1 MVLVAAAALLRWAAA
16 LDCNCSAPP
25 ANLHAYD
32 SLIIGDATAT
42 AYGREAARINLNLS
56 RVLAAFPNAGN
67 EDACATSAGLVACLD
82 PYLARPWR
90 AVHVNYGRE
99 DARRNVSAA
108 DYARNLETLR
118 DMLLAR
124 TTWKLTWASSVP
136 RGVPDVRRLDAAA
149 ERVFAR
155 NASFDDL
162 SAVLDTN
169 CRLENGSGYPE
180 TAGCPLLQRG
190 DDGALTPRGA
200 HLLGLQ
206 AAASTLAISA
216 AAAEINDVHDEGGSS
231 SSDGDEGLP
240 EWAVVG
246 ISYST
251 CLLFVGVAGT
261 VALFW
266 RRRKRRRI
274 DDDEALLEPLLV
286 ENSQRTHGVVFDQ
299 RSARVREGGKVMC
312 GGWCS
317 ICVLLAA
324 FWTVLLL
331 YHFPL
336 HQEGDHNC
344 ASRCP
349 ADANVLFGD
358 NAVDANYSKPNV
370 LFVGDSIS
378 GQIEPQAR
386 RLLAAH
392 DLGTTLFAST
402 GKDGYCGTSVGL
414 LACVDPYLA
423 AGNFT
428 VAHVNWGMRDIAWK
442 MYAKVTRGA
451 YAAHMETL
459 YWKLRSSMPP
469 NATIIW
475 ATTTPVPPSYNNRK
489 NSDVLEV
496 NDIIRSLF
504 GPAGKY
510 REVIINDQYGT
521 LVDAC
526 ASRRNASD
534 CFPET
539 CDCPEV
545 HKHEDIHL
553 SELGARALG
562 VAAAAKV
569 ATYRAGHFVQSAPWT
584 DRRDTRD
591 RDTWQSQLTAWQLAL
606 LFQAMLVVF
615 AVAAAGCCLAV
626 ARRRRRAAVT
636 PSATYGAFD
645 AFDKLFT
652 PPAVPTSV
660 F

>member
-1 MVLVAAAALLRWAAA
+1 
-16 LDCNCSAPP
+16 
-25 ANLHAYD
+25 LH
-32 SLIIGDATAT
+32 
-42 AYGREAARINLNLS
+42 
-56 RVLAAFPNAGN
+56 
-67 EDACATSAGLVACLD
+67 
-82 PYLARPWR
+82 
-90 AVHVNYGRE
+90 
-99 DARRNVSAA
+99 
-108 DYARNLETLR
+108 
-118 DMLLAR
+118 
-124 TTWKLTWASSVP
+124 
-136 RGVPDVRRLDAAA
+136 
-149 ERVFAR
+149 
-155 NASFDDL
+155 
-162 SAVLDTN
+162 
-169 CRLENGSGYPE
+169 
-180 TAGCPLLQRG
+180 
-190 DDGALTPRGA
+190 
-200 HLLGLQ
+200 

-475 ATTTPVPPSYNNRK
+475 ATTTPVPPSYDNRK

>member
-1 MVLVAAAALLRWAAA
+1 MVLVAAAALLQWAAA

-42 AYGREAARINLNLS
+42 AYGRAAARINLNLS

-190 DDGALTPRGA
+190 DDGALTPRGKF
-200 HLLGLQ
+200 LLGLQ

-299 RSARVREGGKVMC
+299 RSARVREGGKVVC

-475 ATTTPVPPSYNNRK
+475 ATTTPVPPSYDNRK

-606 LFQAMLVVF
+606 LSQAMLVIF
-615 AVAAAGCCLAV
+615 AIAAVGCCLAFT
-626 ARRRRRAAVT
+626 RRRRRAAVT

>member
-56 RVLAAFPNAGN
+56 RVLAVFPNAGN

-99 DARRNVSAA
+99 DARRNVSTA
-108 DYARNLETLR
+108 DYAQNLETLR

-149 ERVFAR
+149 ERVFER

-180 TAGCPLLQRG
+180 TAGCPRLQRG

-299 RSARVREGGKVMC
+299 RSARVHEGGKVVC

-475 ATTTPVPPSYNNRK
+475 ATTTPVPSLSVWKSNFGRPTPS
-489 NSDVLEV
+489 
-496 NDIIRSLF
+496 
-504 GPAGKY
+504 
-510 REVIINDQYGT
+510 T
-521 LVDAC
+521 
-526 ASRRNASD
+526 
-534 CFPET
+534 
-539 CDCPEV
+539 
-545 HKHEDIHL
+545 
-553 SELGARALG
+553 
-562 VAAAAKV
+562 
-569 ATYRAGHFVQSAPWT
+569 
-584 DRRDTRD
+584 
-591 RDTWQSQLTAWQLAL
+591 
-606 LFQAMLVVF
+606 
-615 AVAAAGCCLAV
+615 
-626 ARRRRRAAVT
+626 RRRRQNCICSMAWSFQAID
-636 PSATYGAFD
+636 AT
-645 AFDKLFT
+645 LS
-652 PPAVPTSV
+652 P
-660 F
+660 

>member
-1 MVLVAAAALLRWAAA
+1 MVLVAAAALLRYAAA

-42 AYGREAARINLNLS
+42 AYGREAARIDLHLS

-67 EDACATSAGLVACLD
+67 EDECATSAGLVACLD

-118 DMLLAR
+118 DLLLAR

-149 ERVFAR
+149 ERVFER

-200 HLLGLQ
+200 YLLGLH

-266 RRRKRRRI
+266 RWRKRRRI

-299 RSARVREGGKVMC
+299 RSARVHEGGKVMC

-358 NAVDANYSKPNV
+358 NAVEANYSKPNV

-469 NATIIW
+469 NGTIIW
-475 ATTTPVPPSYNNRK
+475 ATTTPVPPSYDNRK

-496 NDIIRSLF
+496 NDIIRILF

-606 LFQAMLVVF
+606 LSQAMLEVF
-615 AVAAAGCCLAV
+615 AIAAVGCCLGFAH
-626 ARRRRRAAVT
+626 RRRRAAVT

>member
-1 MVLVAAAALLRWAAA
+1 MVLVAAAALLRWVAA

-299 RSARVREGGKVMC
+299 RSARVHEGGKVVC

-569 ATYRAGHFVQSAPWT
+569 ATYRAGHFVQTAPWT

-606 LFQAMLVVF
+606 LSQAMLVIF
-615 AVAAAGCCLAV
+615 AIAAVGCCLAFT
-626 ARRRRRAAVT
+626 RRRRRAAVT

>member
-1 MVLVAAAALLRWAAA
+1 
-16 LDCNCSAPP
+16 
-25 ANLHAYD
+25 
-32 SLIIGDATAT
+32 
-42 AYGREAARINLNLS
+42 
-56 RVLAAFPNAGN
+56 
-67 EDACATSAGLVACLD
+67 
-82 PYLARPWR
+82 
-90 AVHVNYGRE
+90 
-99 DARRNVSAA
+99 
-108 DYARNLETLR
+108 
-118 DMLLAR
+118 
-124 TTWKLTWASSVP
+124 
-136 RGVPDVRRLDAAA
+136 
-149 ERVFAR
+149 
-155 NASFDDL
+155 
-162 SAVLDTN
+162 
-169 CRLENGSGYPE
+169 
-180 TAGCPLLQRG
+180 
-190 DDGALTPRGA
+190 
-200 HLLGLQ
+200 
-206 AAASTLAISA
+206 
-216 AAAEINDVHDEGGSS
+216 
-231 SSDGDEGLP
+231 
-240 EWAVVG
+240 
-246 ISYST
+246 
-251 CLLFVGVAGT
+251 
-261 VALFW
+261 
-266 RRRKRRRI
+266 
-274 DDDEALLEPLLV
+274 V

-475 ATTTPVPPSYNNRK
+475 ATTTPVPPSYDNRK

>member
-108 DYARNLETLR
+108 DYAQNLETLR

-149 ERVFAR
+149 ERVFER

-180 TAGCPLLQRG
+180 TAGCPRLQHG
-190 DDGALTPRGA
+190 DGALKPRGA
-200 HLLGLQ
+200 SLLGLQ

-240 EWAVVG
+240 EWAFVG

-299 RSARVREGGKVMC
+299 RSARVREGGKVVC

-475 ATTTPVPPSYNNRK
+475 ATTTPVPPSYDNRK

>member
-299 RSARVREGGKVMC
+299 RSARVHEGGKVMC

-475 ATTTPVPPSYNNRK
+475 ATTTPVPPSYDNRK

-569 ATYRAGHFVQSAPWT
+569 ATYRAGHFVQTAPWT

-615 AVAAAGCCLAV
+615 AIAAAGCCLAV

>member
-190 DDGALTPRGA
+190 DDGALTPRGKF
-200 HLLGLQ
+200 LLGLQ

-475 ATTTPVPPSYNNRK
+475 ATTTPVPPSYDNRK

-569 ATYRAGHFVQSAPWT
+569 ATYRAGHFVQTAPWT

>member
-1 MVLVAAAALLRWAAA
+1 MVLVAAAALLRYAAA

-180 TAGCPLLQRG
+180 TAGCPRLQRG
-190 DDGALTPRGA
+190 DGALKQRGA
-200 HLLGLQ
+200 YLLGLNV
-206 AAASTLAISA
+206 AASTLAISA

-299 RSARVREGGKVMC
+299 RSARVHEGGKVMC

-475 ATTTPVPPSYNNRK
+475 ATTTPVPPSYDNRK

-569 ATYRAGHFVQSAPWT
+569 ATYRAGHFVQTAPWT

-606 LFQAMLVVF
+606 LSQAMLVVF
-615 AVAAAGCCLAV
+615 AIAAVGCCLGFAH
-626 ARRRRRAAVT
+626 RRRRAAVT

>member
-1 MVLVAAAALLRWAAA
+1 MVLVAAAALLRYAAA

-108 DYARNLETLR
+108 DYAQNLETLR

-136 RGVPDVRRLDAAA
+136 YGVPDVRRLDAAA

-190 DDGALTPRGA
+190 DGALKPRGEA
-200 HLLGLQ
+200 LLGLQ

-240 EWAVVG
+240 EWAFVG

-299 RSARVREGGKVMC
+299 RSALVHEGGKVVC

-358 NAVDANYSKPNV
+358 NAVEANYSKPNV

-475 ATTTPVPPSYNNRK
+475 ATTTPVPPSYDNRK

-636 PSATYGAFD
+636 PSATYGACD

>member
-180 TAGCPLLQRG
+180 TAGCPRLQRG
-190 DDGALTPRGA
+190 DGALKQRGA
-200 HLLGLQ
+200 YLLGLNV
-206 AAASTLAISA
+206 AASTLAISA

-299 RSARVREGGKVMC
+299 RSVRVREGGKVVC

-475 ATTTPVPPSYNNRK
+475 ATTTPVPPSYDNRK

-569 ATYRAGHFVQSAPWT
+569 ATYRAGHFVQTAPWT

-606 LFQAMLVVF
+606 LSQAMLVIF
-615 AVAAAGCCLAV
+615 AIAAVGCCLAV

>member
-1 MVLVAAAALLRWAAA
+1 MGGSARLQLLRAAGE
-16 LDCNCSAPP
+16 P
-25 ANLHAYD
+25 ARVRLVNYRRRD
-32 SLIIGDATAT
+32 GDRVRPA
-42 AYGREAARINLNLS
+42 AARINLNLS

-108 DYARNLETLR
+108 DYAQNLETLR

-180 TAGCPLLQRG
+180 TAGCPRLQRG
-190 DDGALTPRGA
+190 DGALKPRGA
-200 HLLGLQ
+200 YLLGLH

-231 SSDGDEGLP
+231 SRRRRGAARMGRRRDIVLDVSALRRRRGHGR
-240 EWAVVG
+240 A
-246 ISYST
+246 
-251 CLLFVGVAGT
+251 LLAAAEAPAYRRRRGAPGT
-261 VALFW
+261 VTGGKLATHA
-266 RRRKRRRI
+266 RRRVRPKR
-274 DDDEALLEPLLV
+274 
-286 ENSQRTHGVVFDQ
+286 
-299 RSARVREGGKVMC
+299 ARVREGGKVMC

-451 YAAHMETL
+451 YAALYGAAEL

-475 ATTTPVPPSYNNRK
+475 AWTTTPVPPSYDNRK

-562 VAAAAKV
+562 IAAAAIYKV
-569 ATYRAGHFVQSAPWT
+569 ATYGSRS
-584 DRRDTRD
+584 
-591 RDTWQSQLTAWQLAL
+591 
-606 LFQAMLVVF
+606 
-615 AVAAAGCCLAV
+615 
-626 ARRRRRAAVT
+626 
-636 PSATYGAFD
+636 
-645 AFDKLFT
+645 
-652 PPAVPTSV
+652 
-660 F
+660 

>member
-1 MVLVAAAALLRWAAA
+1 MVLVAAAALLRYAAA

-180 TAGCPLLQRG
+180 TAGCPRLQRG
-190 DDGALTPRGA
+190 DGALKPRGKYI
-200 HLLGLQ
+200 LGLH

-475 ATTTPVPPSYNNRK
+475 ATTTPVPPSYDNRK

-615 AVAAAGCCLAV
+615 AIAAVGCCLGFAH
-626 ARRRRRAAVT
+626 RRRRAAVT

>member
-1 MVLVAAAALLRWAAA
+1 MVLVAAAALLRYAAA

-108 DYARNLETLR
+108 DYAQNLETLR

-180 TAGCPLLQRG
+180 TAGCPRLQHG
-190 DDGALTPRGA
+190 DGALKPRGA
-200 HLLGLQ
+200 YLLGLQ

-299 RSARVREGGKVMC
+299 RSARVREGGKVVC

-475 ATTTPVPPSYNNRK
+475 ATTTPVPPSYDNRK

-569 ATYRAGHFVQSAPWT
+569 ATYRAGHFVQTAPWT

>member
-1 MVLVAAAALLRWAAA
+1 MVLVAAAALLRYAAA

-149 ERVFAR
+149 ELVFAR

-180 TAGCPLLQRG
+180 TAGCPRLQRG
-190 DDGALTPRGA
+190 DGALKQRGA
-200 HLLGLQ
+200 YLLGLNV
-206 AAASTLAISA
+206 AASTLAISA

-299 RSARVREGGKVMC
+299 RSALVHEGGKVVC

-358 NAVDANYSKPNV
+358 NAVEANYSKPNV

>member
-1 MVLVAAAALLRWAAA
+1 MVLVAAAALLRYAAA

-149 ERVFAR
+149 ERVFER

-180 TAGCPLLQRG
+180 TAGCPRLQRG
-190 DDGALTPRGA
+190 DGALKQRGA
-200 HLLGLQ
+200 YLLGLNV
-206 AAASTLAISA
+206 AASTLAISA

-299 RSARVREGGKVMC
+299 RSALVHEGGKVVC

-569 ATYRAGHFVQSAPWT
+569 ATYRAGHFVQTAPWT

>member
-180 TAGCPLLQRG
+180 TAGCPRLQRG
-190 DDGALTPRGA
+190 DGALKQRGA
-200 HLLGLQ
+200 YLLGLNV
-206 AAASTLAISA
+206 AASTLAISA

-299 RSARVREGGKVMC
+299 RSARVHEGGKVMC

-475 ATTTPVPPSYNNRK
+475 ATTTPVPPSYDNRK

-569 ATYRAGHFVQSAPWT
+569 ATYRAGHFVQTAPWT

-606 LFQAMLVVF
+606 LFQAILVVF

>member
-108 DYARNLETLR
+108 DYAQNLETLR

-180 TAGCPLLQRG
+180 TAGCPRLQRG
-190 DDGALTPRGA
+190 DDGALTARGA

-299 RSARVREGGKVMC
+299 RSALVHEGGKVVC

-358 NAVDANYSKPNV
+358 NAVEANYSKPNV

-475 ATTTPVPPSYNNRK
+475 ATTTPVPSLSVWKSKFGRPTPSM
-489 NSDVLEV
+489 
-496 NDIIRSLF
+496 
-504 GPAGKY
+504 
-510 REVIINDQYGT
+510 
-521 LVDAC
+521 
-526 ASRRNASD
+526 RRRRQ
-534 CFPET
+534 
-539 CDCPEV
+539 
-545 HKHEDIHL
+545 KLHL
-553 SELGARALG
+553 LDG
-562 VAAAAKV
+562 VEFS
-569 ATYRAGHFVQSAPWT
+569 GH
-584 DRRDTRD
+584 RRDTVPV
-591 RDTWQSQLTAWQLAL
+591 TAS
-606 LFQAMLVVF
+606 
-615 AVAAAGCCLAV
+615 
-626 ARRRRRAAVT
+626 ARWRGGSRWST
-636 PSATYGAFD
+636 QYFSG
-645 AFDKLFT
+645 
-652 PPAVPTSV
+652 
-660 F
+660 

>member
-1 MVLVAAAALLRWAAA
+1 MVLVAAAALLRWVAA

-25 ANLHAYD
+25 TNLHAYD
-32 SLIIGDATAT
+32 ALIIGDATAT
-42 AYGREAARINLNLS
+42 AYGRAAARINLNLS

-108 DYARNLETLR
+108 DYAQNLETLR

-180 TAGCPLLQRG
+180 TAGCPRLQRG
-190 DDGALTPRGA
+190 DGALKQRGA
-200 HLLGLQ
+200 YLLGLNV
-206 AAASTLAISA
+206 AASTLAISA

-299 RSARVREGGKVMC
+299 RSARVREGGKVVC

-349 ADANVLFGD
+349 VDANVLFGD

-475 ATTTPVPPSYNNRK
+475 ATTTPVPPSYDNRK

-569 ATYRAGHFVQSAPWT
+569 ATYRAGHFVQTAPWT

>member
-42 AYGREAARINLNLS
+42 AYGRAAARINLNLS

-190 DDGALTPRGA
+190 DDGALTPRGKF
-200 HLLGLQ
+200 LLGLQ

-240 EWAVVG
+240 EWAFVG

-299 RSARVREGGKVMC
+299 RSARVREGGKVVC

-358 NAVDANYSKPNV
+358 NAVEANYSKPNV

-475 ATTTPVPPSYNNRK
+475 ATTTPVPPSYDNRK

-569 ATYRAGHFVQSAPWT
+569 ATYRAGHFVQTAPWT

-615 AVAAAGCCLAV
+615 AIAAVGCCLGFAH
-626 ARRRRRAAVT
+626 RRRRAAVT

>member
-1 MVLVAAAALLRWAAA
+1 MVLVAAAALFRWAAA

-190 DDGALTPRGA
+190 GDGALKPRGA
-200 HLLGLQ
+200 FLLGLH

-299 RSARVREGGKVMC
+299 RSARVREGGKVVC

-475 ATTTPVPPSYNNRK
+475 ATTTPVPPSYDNRK

>member
-1 MVLVAAAALLRWAAA
+1 MVLVAAAALLRYAAA

-180 TAGCPLLQRG
+180 TAGCPRLQHG
-190 DDGALTPRGA
+190 DGALKPRGA
-200 HLLGLQ
+200 FLLGLH

-299 RSARVREGGKVMC
+299 RSARVHEGGKVMC

-475 ATTTPVPPSYNNRK
+475 ATTTPVPPSYDNRK

>member
-42 AYGREAARINLNLS
+42 AYGRAAARINLNLS
-56 RVLAAFPNAGN
+56 RVLAVFPNAGN

-136 RGVPDVRRLDAAA
+136 YGVPDVRRLDAAA
-149 ERVFAR
+149 ERVFER

-180 TAGCPLLQRG
+180 TAGCPRLQRG
-190 DDGALTPRGA
+190 DGALKPLGA
-200 HLLGLQ
+200 ALLGLQ

-358 NAVDANYSKPNV
+358 NAVEANYSKPNV

-475 ATTTPVPPSYNNRK
+475 ATTTPVPPSYDNRK

-569 ATYRAGHFVQSAPWT
+569 ATYRAGHFVQTAPWT

>member
-299 RSARVREGGKVMC
+299 RSTRVHEGGKVMC

-358 NAVDANYSKPNV
+358 NAVEANYSKPNV

-569 ATYRAGHFVQSAPWT
+569 ATYRAGHFVQTAPWT

-606 LFQAMLVVF
+606 LSQAMLVIF
-615 AVAAAGCCLAV
+615 AIAAVGCCLAFT
-626 ARRRRRAAVT
+626 RRRRRAAVT

>member
-1 MVLVAAAALLRWAAA
+1 MVLVAAAALLRYAAA

-42 AYGREAARINLNLS
+42 AYGRAAARINLNLS
-56 RVLAAFPNAGN
+56 RVLAVFPNAGN

-190 DDGALTPRGA
+190 DGALKPRGEV
-200 HLLGLQ
+200 LLGLQ

-475 ATTTPVPPSYNNRK
+475 ATTTPVPPSYDNRK

>member
-1 MVLVAAAALLRWAAA
+1 MWRLVLDLR
-16 LDCNCSAPP
+16 
-25 ANLHAYD
+25 
-32 SLIIGDATAT
+32 
-42 AYGREAARINLNLS
+42 
-56 RVLAAFPNAGN
+56 
-67 EDACATSAGLVACLD
+67 SAG
-82 PYLARPWR
+82 
-90 AVHVNYGRE
+90 G
-99 DARRNVSAA
+99 
-108 DYARNLETLR
+108 
-118 DMLLAR
+118 
-124 TTWKLTWASSVP
+124 
-136 RGVPDVRRLDAAA
+136 
-149 ERVFAR
+149 
-155 NASFDDL
+155 
-162 SAVLDTN
+162 VLD
-169 CRLENGSGYPE
+169 RPAFVSLP
-180 TAGCPLLQRG
+180 
-190 DDGALTPRGA
+190 
-200 HLLGLQ
+200 
-206 AAASTLAISA
+206 AAP
-216 AAAEINDVHDEGGSS
+216 GGR
-231 SSDGDEGLP
+231 P
-240 EWAVVG
+240 
-246 ISYST
+246 
-251 CLLFVGVAGT
+251 
-261 VALFW
+261 
-266 RRRKRRRI
+266 
-274 DDDEALLEPLLV
+274 
-286 ENSQRTHGVVFDQ
+286 H
-299 RSARVREGGKVMC
+299 
-312 GGWCS
+312 
-317 ICVLLAA
+317 
-324 FWTVLLL
+324 
-331 YHFPL
+331 
-336 HQEGDHNC
+336 C

-475 ATTTPVPPSYNNRK
+475 ATTTPVPPSYDNRK

-553 SELGARALG
+553 SELGARAPG

-569 ATYRAGHFVQSAPWT
+569 ATYRS
-584 DRRDTRD
+584 R
-591 RDTWQSQLTAWQLAL
+591 AL
-606 LFQAMLVVF
+606 RAKRTLDGPARHARPRHV
-615 AVAAAGCCLAV
+615 AVAADRV
-626 ARRRRRAAVT
+626 AARSSVPGDARGLCSRRGGVLPRRRASTAPCRRDAVGDLRSLRRLR
-636 PSATYGAFD
+636 PAIHAARGAD
-645 AFDKLFT
+645 VGVLGH
-652 PPAVPTSV
+652 V
-660 F
+660 FVSSLE

>member
-1 MVLVAAAALLRWAAA
+1 MVLVAAAALLRYAAA

-180 TAGCPLLQRG
+180 TAGCPRLQHG
-190 DDGALTPRGA
+190 DGALKPRGA
-200 HLLGLQ
+200 YLLGLQ

-299 RSARVREGGKVMC
+299 RSALVHEGGKVVC

-569 ATYRAGHFVQSAPWT
+569 ATYRAGHFVQTAPWT
-584 DRRDTRD
+584 DRRSTRD
-591 RDTWQSQLTAWQLAL
+591 RDTWQSQLTAWQIAL

-615 AVAAAGCCLAV
+615 AIAAVGCCLGFAH
-626 ARRRRRAAVT
+626 RRRRAAVT

>member
-190 DDGALTPRGA
+190 DGALKQRGA
-200 HLLGLQ
+200 YLLGLNV
-206 AAASTLAISA
+206 AASTLAISA

-358 NAVDANYSKPNV
+358 NAVEANYSKPNV

-475 ATTTPVPPSYNNRK
+475 ATTTPVPPSYDNRK

-569 ATYRAGHFVQSAPWT
+569 ATYRAGHFVQTAPWT

-606 LFQAMLVVF
+606 LSQAMLVVF
-615 AVAAAGCCLAV
+615 AIAAVGCCLGFAH
-626 ARRRRRAAVT
+626 RRRRAAVT

-652 PPAVPTSV
+652 PPSVPTSV

>member
-108 DYARNLETLR
+108 DYAQNLETLR
-118 DMLLAR
+118 DLLLAR
-124 TTWKLTWASSVP
+124 TTSKVTWASSVP
-136 RGVPDVRRLDAAA
+136 YGVPDVRRLDAAA

-190 DDGALTPRGA
+190 DGALKQRGA
-200 HLLGLQ
+200 FLLGLNV
-206 AAASTLAISA
+206 AASTLAISA

-240 EWAVVG
+240 EWAFVG

-299 RSARVREGGKVMC
+299 RSARVHEGGKVMC

-475 ATTTPVPPSYNNRK
+475 ATTTPVPSLSVWKSKFGRPTPSM
-489 NSDVLEV
+489 
-496 NDIIRSLF
+496 
-504 GPAGKY
+504 
-510 REVIINDQYGT
+510 
-521 LVDAC
+521 
-526 ASRRNASD
+526 RRRRQ
-534 CFPET
+534 
-539 CDCPEV
+539 
-545 HKHEDIHL
+545 KLHL
-553 SELGARALG
+553 LDG
-562 VAAAAKV
+562 VEFS
-569 ATYRAGHFVQSAPWT
+569 GH
-584 DRRDTRD
+584 RRDTVPV
-591 RDTWQSQLTAWQLAL
+591 TAS
-606 LFQAMLVVF
+606 
-615 AVAAAGCCLAV
+615 
-626 ARRRRRAAVT
+626 ARWRGGSRWST
-636 PSATYGAFD
+636 QYFSG
-645 AFDKLFT
+645 
-652 PPAVPTSV
+652 
-660 F
+660 

>member
-82 PYLARPWR
+82 PYLARSWR

-99 DARRNVSAA
+99 DARRNVSTA
-108 DYARNLETLR
+108 DYAQNLETLR

-149 ERVFAR
+149 ERVFER

-190 DDGALTPRGA
+190 DDGALTPRGKF
-200 HLLGLQ
+200 LLGLQ

-240 EWAVVG
+240 EWAFVG

-299 RSARVREGGKVMC
+299 RSVRVREGGKVVC

-358 NAVDANYSKPNV
+358 NAVEANYSKPNV

-475 ATTTPVPPSYNNRK
+475 ATTTPVPPSYDNRK

-569 ATYRAGHFVQSAPWT
+569 ATYRAGHFVQTAPWT

-615 AVAAAGCCLAV
+615 AIAAAGCCLAV

>member
-1 MVLVAAAALLRWAAA
+1 MVLVAAAALLRYAAA

-67 EDACATSAGLVACLD
+67 EDECATSAGLVACLD

-108 DYARNLETLR
+108 DYAQNLETLR

-136 RGVPDVRRLDAAA
+136 GGVPDVRRLDAAA

-180 TAGCPLLQRG
+180 TAGCPRLQRG
-190 DDGALTPRGA
+190 GDGALKPRGA
-200 HLLGLQ
+200 FLLGLH

-475 ATTTPVPPSYNNRK
+475 ATTTPVPPSYDNRK

>member
-1 MVLVAAAALLRWAAA
+1 MVLVAAAALLRYAAA

-108 DYARNLETLR
+108 DYAQNLETLR

-180 TAGCPLLQRG
+180 TAGCPQLQRG
-190 DDGALTPRGA
+190 DGALKQRGA
-200 HLLGLQ
+200 YLLGLNV
-206 AAASTLAISA
+206 AASTLAISA

-299 RSARVREGGKVMC
+299 RSARVHEGGKVMC

-358 NAVDANYSKPNV
+358 NAVEANYSKPNV

-475 ATTTPVPPSYNNRK
+475 ATTTPVPSLSVWKSKFGRPTPSM
-489 NSDVLEV
+489 
-496 NDIIRSLF
+496 
-504 GPAGKY
+504 
-510 REVIINDQYGT
+510 
-521 LVDAC
+521 
-526 ASRRNASD
+526 RRRRQ
-534 CFPET
+534 
-539 CDCPEV
+539 
-545 HKHEDIHL
+545 KLHL
-553 SELGARALG
+553 LDG
-562 VAAAAKV
+562 VEFS
-569 ATYRAGHFVQSAPWT
+569 GH
-584 DRRDTRD
+584 RRDTVPV
-591 RDTWQSQLTAWQLAL
+591 TAS
-606 LFQAMLVVF
+606 
-615 AVAAAGCCLAV
+615 
-626 ARRRRRAAVT
+626 ARWRGGSRWST
-636 PSATYGAFD
+636 QYFSG
-645 AFDKLFT
+645 
-652 PPAVPTSV
+652 
-660 F
+660 

>member
-99 DARRNVSAA
+99 DARRNVSTA
-108 DYARNLETLR
+108 DYAQNLETLR

-149 ERVFAR
+149 ERVFER

-299 RSARVREGGKVMC
+299 RSARVREGGKVVC

-475 ATTTPVPPSYNNRK
+475 ATTTPVPPSYDNRK

-569 ATYRAGHFVQSAPWT
+569 ATYRAGHFVQTAPWT

-606 LFQAMLVVF
+606 LSQAMLVIF
-615 AVAAAGCCLAV
+615 AIAAVGCCLAFT
-626 ARRRRRAAVT
+626 RRRRRAAVT